1 MSTVQGILIS
11 LRQTLRV
18 VELGLLYGGIPCASY
33 TFMSSSL
40 HRRSVLNPLGDETF
54 HFVKMGNLLAA
65 RFFLLVIV
73 AIARKVFWFVEQP
86 GSSKLPLLPYCGYLS
101 EFDTLRTDMVRW

>member
-86 GSSKLPLLPYCGYLS
+86 GSSKLPLLPYLTH
-101 EFDTLRTDMVRW
+101 FAQIW

>member
-1 MSTVQGILIS
+1 MSTVQGILIG

-33 TFMSSSL
+33 SFMSSQW
-40 HRRSVLNPLGDETF
+40 HRRSVLNPFGDETF
-54 HFVKMGNLLAA
+54 GFVKMGNLLAA

-86 GSSKLPLLPYCGYLS
+86 GSSRLPLLPYCGYLS
-101 EFDTLRTDMVRW
+101 EFDTLRTNMVRW